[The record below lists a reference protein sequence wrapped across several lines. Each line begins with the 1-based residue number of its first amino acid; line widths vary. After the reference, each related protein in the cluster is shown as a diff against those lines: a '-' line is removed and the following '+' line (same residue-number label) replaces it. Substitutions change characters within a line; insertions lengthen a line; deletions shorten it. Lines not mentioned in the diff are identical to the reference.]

1 MIILEIILV
10 LLQLVLLRIIVIT
23 GGEQSHLN
31 RIIGRRLDRLED
43 DSLATFR
50 EHLATIENER
60 AAHQR
65 EMLEADM
72 ERARDPFY
80 VPKPGAEGGE
90 R

>member
-1 MIILEIILV
+1 VIITLEIILI
-10 LLQLVLLRIIVIT
+10 LLQLVLLRIIVAANRAQ
-23 GGEQSHLN
+23 GQLN

-50 EHLATIENER
+50 EHLATVENER

-72 ERARDPFY
+72 ARPDPFAF
-80 VPKPGAEGGE
+80 PRESK
-90 R
+90 